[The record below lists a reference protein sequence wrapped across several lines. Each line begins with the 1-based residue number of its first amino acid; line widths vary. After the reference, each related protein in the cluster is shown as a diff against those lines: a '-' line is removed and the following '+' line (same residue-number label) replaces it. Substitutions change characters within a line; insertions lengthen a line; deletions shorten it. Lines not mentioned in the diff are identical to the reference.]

1 LLNHATNHTQ
11 QRCGAFK
18 TNIVSYEIYFIKKKD
33 LKAENA
39 NLILESAKPTE
50 SDELFVS
57 KDLMLE
63 IKTILKEKGLSFEVF
78 ESKSEDYIELNFPT
92 YQISMFNSQI
102 AISLP
107 YWDSNSNDGINKE
120 IKIIT
125 NVLIENGFTGFD
137 PQTEQIINEKFE
149 FQKAFTET
157 KSVVSEHLNKNEN
170 LNDNNS
176 VKYIGISLAIILIG
190 IIVWRI
196 IKK

>member
-1 LLNHATNHTQ
+1 M
-11 QRCGAFK
+11 
-18 TNIVSYEIYFIKKKD
+18 SYDIYFIKKKD

-39 NLILESAKPTE
+39 NSILESAKPTE

-63 IKTILKEKGLSFEVF
+63 IKTILNEKGLSFEVF
-78 ESKSEDYIELNFPT
+78 ESKTEDYIELNFPT

-120 IKIIT
+120 IKTIT

-137 PQTEQIINEKFE
+137 PQTEQIIKVKYE
-149 FQKAFTET
+149 FQKTFTET
-157 KSVVSEHLNKNEN
+157 KGIVDEHLNQIQNKN
-170 LNDNNS
+170 LNDNNAI
-176 VKYIGISLAIILIG
+176 KYIGIILG
-190 IIVWRI
+190 ILLVGFIVWKIVR
-196 IKK
+196 K